1 MSARRDRPPRGGER
15 DAPTGTAQ
23 PRSPARRAWLVA
35 GAAAGGAL
43 LVGCAPS
50 PASRLGDKAI
60 FPARGDEFALN
71 GWVKVSTSG
80 RVVVASPR
88 AEMGQGVHTALAM
101 LVADE
106 LDADWASVSVEASPI
121 ERIYANAALLLNV
134 VPFRPDDAGV
144 IARAG
149 RAAAQR
155 LGYTLTLLVTGGSS
169 SMRDA
174 WEPMR
179 LAGAAAR
186 AMLVEA
192 AARRWSVPAAECSVR
207 AGRVLHA
214 GSGRSAGFG
223 ELVEAAARL
232 DIPRGASP
240 KDAQARTLVGTAVPR
255 LDLPSKVDGSAVFGI
270 DVQVPGMLHATSLH
284 APAFGARIASL
295 DDTGA
300 RAMRGVLGVHR
311 LGESTVAVVADRW
324 WRAKAALDALQVGW
338 SAPPEP
344 GLDSAAIGARLRA
357 AIDAGEG
364 SGFRD
369 DGDARAVLARA
380 GTVVSA
386 EYAVPFLA
394 HTTMEPIGCVAQV
407 ADGRVT
413 VWAATQVP
421 TFARWKA
428 AQVAGVDV
436 EAVTLHQ
443 TLLGGGFG
451 RRLETD
457 YVEEAVALA
466 MRTGGRPVK
475 LVWSRA
481 EDVRHDLY
489 RPAAVA
495 RFRAA
500 LGDDGSPIA
509 WENHVAAPSLGLDTM
524 TRLLPAMAMD
534 MPDKNHVEGAFELPY
549 AIPNL
554 RVRQHRVRTPVPV
567 GSWRSV
573 GHSYNAFF
581 TECFLDE
588 LAAAARRDPLEYRRS
603 LLAGHPRHRA
613 VLDLVAERAGWGT
626 APAPGRAR
634 GLALHESFG
643 SICAQVVEVS
653 VEGEAIRV
661 HRVTCAIDCGLVV
674 NPDTVAAQMDSGI
687 VYGLSAALMGEITV
701 RDGAVEQSNFH
712 DYDALRMAQMPRI
725 DVHIV
730 PSSEPPQGVGE
741 PGTPPVAPALAN
753 AVWALTGQRLRA
765 LPLRLARLTRT
776 GSRAP

>member
-1 MSARRDRPPRGGER
+1 MSAARGSAGVAALPSA
-15 DAPTGTAQ
+15 DAPA
-23 PRSPARRAWLVA
+23 SPARRAWLVA
-35 GAAAGGAL
+35 GVAAGGGL
-43 LVGCAPS
+43 VVGCAPS
-50 PASRLGDKAI
+50 PASRLGDKAV
-60 FPARGDEFALN
+60 FPARGDELALN
-71 GWVKVSTSG
+71 GWVKISKTG

-101 LVADE
+101 LVAEE
-106 LDADWASVSVEASPI
+106 LEADWASVSVEASPI
-121 ERIYANAALLLNV
+121 ARIYANAALLLNV
-134 VPFRPDDAGV
+134 VPFLPDDAGV

-155 LGYTLTLLVTGGSS
+155 LGYSLSLLVTGGSS
-169 SMRDA
+169 SVRDA

-179 LAGAAAR
+179 LAGATAR
-186 AMLVEA
+186 TMLIEA
-192 AARRWSVPAAECSVR
+192 AARRWSVPPAECTAR

-223 ELVEAAARL
+223 ELVAAAAAL
-232 DIPRGASP
+232 DIPHGVAL
-240 KDAQARTLVGTAVPR
+240 KDPAAWTLIGTAAPR
-255 LDLPSKVDGSAVFGI
+255 LDLPSKVDGTAVFGI
-270 DVQVPGMLHATSLH
+270 DVTVPDMLHATSLH
-284 APAFGARIASL
+284 APAFGARLASL
-295 DDTGA
+295 DDSRA
-300 RAMRGVLGVHR
+300 RAMRGVVGVHR
-311 LGESTVAVVADRW
+311 LGDSTVAVVADRW
-324 WRAKAALDALQVGW
+324 WRAKAALDALEVRW
-338 SAPPEP
+338 TAPPEP
-344 GLDSAAIGARLRA
+344 GLDTAAIRTRLRA
-357 AIDAGEG
+357 AIGAGEG

-369 DGDARAVLARA
+369 DGDARAALARA
-380 GTVVSA
+380 GTVISA

-394 HTTMEPIGCVAQV
+394 HATMEPIGCVAQV
-407 ADGRVT
+407 RDGRVT

-436 EAVTLHQ
+436 DAVTLHQ

-457 YVEEAVALA
+457 YVEETVALA
-466 MRTGGRPVK
+466 LLTGGRPVK
-475 LVWSRA
+475 LVWSRT
-481 EDVRHDLY
+481 EDLRHDLY
-489 RPAAVA
+489 RPAAVS
-495 RFRAA
+495 RFRAV
-500 LGDDGSPIA
+500 LGDDGRPLA

-524 TRLLPAMAMD
+524 ARLMPSMAMD

-554 RVRQHRVRTPVPV
+554 RVRQHRVKTPVPV

-603 LLAGHPRHRA
+603 LLGAHPRHRA
-613 VLDLVAERAGWGT
+613 VLDLAATRAGWGT
-626 APAPGRAR
+626 PLPPGRAR

-643 SICAQVVEVS
+643 SLCAQVAEVS
-653 VEGEAIRV
+653 VEGGAIRV

-674 NPDTVAAQMDSGI
+674 HPDTVVAQMESGI
-687 VYGLSAALMGEITV
+687 VYGLSAALMGEITL

-712 DYDALRMAQMPRI
+712 DYDAVRLAQMPRI

-730 PSSEPPQGVGE
+730 PSSAPPQGVGE
-741 PGTPPVAPALAN
+741 PATPPIAPAVAN
-753 AVWALTGQRLRA
+753 AVGALTGQRLRT
-765 LPLRLARLTRT
+765 LPLRLAAVTRT